1 MVQTADSTG
10 EATPAPSAGH
20 EAPRTRLTFER
31 IDYLLVLIVVL
42 AAALRFWHISTP
54 SLWYDEYVTSVNLHQ
69 SLGHMVIVT
78 IPELEGTPPLSLVL
92 GWFWTHTLGDG
103 DGVLRSLY
111 ALEGIATV
119 PVVYLLAKELRLS
132 RRIALIAALLVAV
145 NPLLVWYSQEARAYA
160 LFALLGSLSLF
171 CWARV
176 RNDDRTSNF
185 VWWGVVAALALC
197 THYFAL
203 LLILPEAVWLAVQFR
218 AQLRKVVIGCIPLV
232 VVGIPLI
239 WLALRQQGKA
249 QSWISDF
256 PIGQR
261 LAEAGRSYALGPAQP
276 FHEWW
281 PVVAVVVVLA
291 ALSAAILADRPERST
306 AGAMFVL
313 GSVGFVLALAA
324 VAVGSDYF
332 LGRNLIASLIPFVV
346 IVAIGLGNRRVGWLG
361 VIVALVLSVGWVAAV
376 AQTITNDDLQKA
388 DWRAVSHVVD
398 HGPRARAVVVDSY
411 LGEPLLRYV
420 HNSRALRPKKQVD
433 VDAIDLV
440 YRVPDPKLHC
450 GRWSGLGCEAFL
462 FPTLSKP
469 LARRLRARRPPGAR
483 RLRGEPLRVTDGRS
497 RSPPR
502 CSSPTPRCAAASC
515 SCPTSGRRRPA
526 NHERATT
533 TNTDR
538 SPARPVPFGVSSRC
552 SDHARSR
559 RNE

>member
-1 MVQTADSTG
+1 MVQTADGTG

-20 EAPRTRLTFER
+20 RASRTRLTFER

-69 SLGHMVIVT
+69 SLGQMVIVT

-103 DGVLRSLY
+103 DGVMRALY

-119 PVVYLLAKELRLS
+119 PVVYLLVKELRLS

-145 NPLLVWYSQEARAYA
+145 NPMLVWYSHEARSYA
-160 LFALLGSLSLF
+160 LLALLGTLSIY

-176 RNDDRTSNF
+176 RNDDSTGNF
-185 VWWGVVAALALC
+185 VWWGVVAALAVC
-197 THYFAL
+197 THYFAIL
-203 LLILPEAVWLAVQFR
+203 VILPEAVWLAIQFR
-218 AQLRKVVIGCIPLV
+218 TQLRKLAIGCIPLV
-232 VVGIPLI
+232 AMGLPLI
-239 WLALRQQGKA
+239 WLALRQQGKK

-261 LAEAGRSYALGPAQP
+261 LAEAGRSYVLGAAQP
-276 FHEWW
+276 FPGWW
-281 PVVAVVVVLA
+281 PLGAVVVVA
-291 ALSAAILADRPERST
+291 AAIGAAFLANRSERST

-313 GSVGFVLALAA
+313 GSVGFALALAA
-324 VAVGSDYF
+324 SAVGSDYF
-332 LGRNLIASLIPFVV
+332 LGRNLIVSLVPFVV
-346 IVAIGLGNRRVGWLG
+346 IVAIGLGNQRVGWLG
-361 VIVALVLSVGWVAAV
+361 VIVALVLSLGWVAAV
-376 AQTITNDDLQKA
+376 AETVNNSDLQKA

-450 GRWSGLGCEAFL
+450 GRWSGLACEAFL
-462 FPTLSKP
+462 FPTLPKP
-469 LARRLRARRPPGAR
+469 LAKDFELVDRQELEGFVVNRYESRRKVTVNPKMLLTDPKVRRGFVLLPNERQQTTRQPRARHH
-483 RLRGEPLRVTDGRS
+483 DQ
-497 RSPPR
+497 
-502 CSSPTPRCAAASC
+502 
-515 SCPTSGRRRPA
+515 
-526 NHERATT
+526 
-533 TNTDR
+533 D
-538 SPARPVPFGVSSRC
+538 
-552 SDHARSR
+552 
-559 RNE
+559 